1 MADKKPQTPKPPRPV
16 QAPKQR
22 ATPRTPEEQ
31 RTWRTMLIIGGLGF
45 LGLMAALA
53 FVFFGRGGGDEAL
66 ASAGCTIQTFPGQG
80 QDHVE
85 ELPDGFEYNSNPPT
99 TGPHNPVPAPFD
111 VYDEPVDPLRLV
123 HNQEHG
129 GVVLHYG
136 NVGDAQI
143 EQIREWWRNDPNG
156 IVVSPL
162 PSLGTGIA
170 LTAWNADISGG
181 GQEATDQRGI
191 LAKCPSFDADAAT
204 AFVDEYGFRGPER
217 FDRSMLTPGS

>member
-1 MADKKPQTPKPPRPV
+1 MPDKKPQAPKPPRPV

-22 ATPRTPEEQ
+22 AAPRTPEEQ

-45 LGLMAALA
+45 LGLVAALA
-53 FVFFGRGGGDEAL
+53 FVFFGRSGGDEAL

-136 NVGDAQI
+136 NVGAAQV

-162 PSLGTGIA
+162 PSLDTGIA
-170 LTAWNADISGG
+170 LTAWNADLSGA

-191 LAKCPSFDADAAT
+191 VAKCPSFDAAAAS